1 MGGVHVPLF
10 FIPKIYKNKI
20 LVNTTQK
27 HIQLKKRNNVE
38 RDLIMMKILFI
49 IINLADDFKKF

>member
-20 LVNTTQK
+20 LVNTIQK
-27 HIQLKKRNNVE
+27 HIQ
-38 RDLIMMKILFI
+38 
-49 IINLADDFKKF
+49 

>member
-27 HIQLKKRNNVE
+27 HIQLKK
-38 RDLIMMKILFI
+38 
-49 IINLADDFKKF
+49 KKQC